1 MPWLAKYERLATRLK
16 TVTMF
21 VVVTRDSRSQ
31 DSPRTSSTSTANA
44 VPNGMRPF
52 RNSPIHVAVRQRT
65 MRSQYW
71 SGKLGPTS
79 FKRYLPNE
87 SATFSKID

>member
-1 MPWLAKYERLATRLK
+1 MPWVARYAPLDTRLK

-44 VPNGMRPF
+44 VPSGIRLF
-52 RNSPIHVAVRQRT
+52 RNSPIHVAVRQQTTRL
-65 MRSQYW
+65 RYS
-71 SGKLGPTS
+71 SGKRGPTS
-79 FKRYLPNE
+79 FRRYLPNE
-87 SATFSKID
+87 SATFSKNE